1 MKMKSILS
9 TVLFVFIAISLIF
22 LHLDSKNKRGNLY
35 LVNAEAAV
43 DNLSK
48 TNVTTS
54 HNSQSA
60 PVLIADN
67 KEKDKSVSKAPIEK
81 PKTAKETKDTDYVY
95 YFMTTA
101 RCPSCMKIE
110 AFTKEA
116 VNENFSNDLKKG
128 TLKWEMI
135 QVDKKGNEH
144 YVKDYELY
152 TKSVVLVKMRG
163 GKQVSWKN
171 LDKVWSLLGNKIAF
185 KKYITDEI
193 TSFVGKG

>member
-9 TVLFVFIAISLIF
+9 TVLFLFFAISLIF
-22 LHLDSKNKRGNLY
+22 FHLESKNKLGNLY
-35 LVNAEAAV
+35 LDNAEAAV

-48 TNVTTS
+48 TNITTS
-54 HNSQSA
+54 TNSQSV

-67 KEKDKSVSKAPIEK
+67 KEKDKSTLKDTVEKVKA
-81 PKTAKETKDTDYVY
+81 AKETKDIDYVY

-101 RCPSCMKIE
+101 RCQSCMKIE

-116 VNENFSNDLKKG
+116 VFENFSDSLKKG
-128 TLKWEMI
+128 TIKWEMI

-152 TKSVVLVKMRG
+152 TKSVVLVKMKD

-171 LDKVWSLLGNKIAF
+171 LDKVWSLLGDKIAF
-185 KKYITDEI
+185 KKYITDEV
-193 TSFVGKG
+193 TAFTGKS